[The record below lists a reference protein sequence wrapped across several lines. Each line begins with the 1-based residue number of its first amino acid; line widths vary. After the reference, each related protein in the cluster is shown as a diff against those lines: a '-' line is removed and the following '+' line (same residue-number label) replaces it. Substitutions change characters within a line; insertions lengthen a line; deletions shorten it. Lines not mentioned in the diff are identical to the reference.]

1 MVLATAA
8 FVALPLPS
16 GCDVPTGVLNSTG
29 VMSDLRKVSMASWAI
44 VGETVIAGADGF
56 GLLVPAKRERRRA
69 RRTRNATYLLTQ
81 RLPRR
86 PVGCDI
92 LTSQLEV
99 WHQLW

>member
-1 MVLATAA
+1 
-8 FVALPLPS
+8 
-16 GCDVPTGVLNSTG
+16 
-29 VMSDLRKVSMASWAI
+29 MSDLRKVSMASWAI

-92 LTSQLEV
+92 LTYPSEV
-99 WHQLW
+99 HFGVAPRLVS